1 MKESNKGFTIAELVI
16 VIAIVAILAAV
27 TVTSYTDVIGKAN
40 LVKDQQAIRTLNEN
54 LAIAAAANPPATAGD
69 AIGMLLKLGICG
81 EKLTAHTSGYK
92 YVYNLAENRF
102 YLADDAGEVVYPEKA
117 DKANLWALYTDK
129 PGDKLPGFTNYV
141 ATGTVAN
148 QDALTAVFGDGASYR
163 FDLQKSGFLQGDL
176 KSNVTVVQGFVS
188 DVNTAVNVAGT
199 VQKLPFT
206 SITSNKSKYENE
218 IVTLE
223 TNVFNKSFPEKA
235 TFHNCV
241 ILPGNKSMTIKSD
254 AVFENCTF
262 VGFSE
267 WAITVAGP
275 ITIRNCTFISC
286 QQGINIQAYT
296 SDVVIEGNTFHL
308 PANSEE
314 TNAIRISGSYVRGQ
328 YKTNWTNDF
337 SLTVRNNIFASGNAA
352 VIIHSINKN
361 ANNPIASDYL
371 AGKVTFSGN
380 VFGELTAG
388 KVTKEG
394 DSANEVD
401 LYDFFCSIVK

>member
-163 FDLQKSGFLQGDL
+163 FDLDYLPDDSFDLAILSHTLQETRRPD
-176 KSNVTVVQGFVS
+176 
-188 DVNTAVNVAGT
+188 
-199 VQKLPFT
+199 KLL
-206 SITSNKSKYENE
+206 SQ
-218 IVTLE
+218 IV
-223 TNVFNKSFPEKA
+223 
-235 TFHNCV
+235 
-241 ILPGNKSMTIKSD
+241 
-254 AVFENCTF
+254 
-262 VGFSE
+262 
-267 WAITVAGP
+267 
-275 ITIRNCTFISC
+275 
-286 QQGINIQAYT
+286 
-296 SDVVIEGNTFHL
+296 
-308 PANSEE
+308 
-314 TNAIRISGSYVRGQ
+314 RIS
-328 YKTNWTNDF
+328 KT
-337 SLTVRNNIFASGNAA
+337 AA
-352 VIIHSINKN
+352 VSVINFGHWRCRLQVAFKGKMPRSSQMPFQWYDTPNIHFCTLQDFRELCSDLGIKIL
-361 ANNPIASDYL
+361 AEYPVPGRYPRLTKRNPNLFAIGS
-371 AGKVTFSGN
+371 
-380 VFGELTAG
+380 VFVLS
-388 KVTKEG
+388 K
-394 DSANEVD
+394 
-401 LYDFFCSIVK
+401 